1 MGPQTHIMNRS
12 SSPCGGPLPRQG
24 PWRVS
29 RRRLLVRGRRVLA
42 LCALTV
48 ATATFAQTP
57 PSGSTS
63 LLVLGNVESNLT
75 LTVGDL
81 QRLPVQRVEDVRQIR
96 MAGAPGKDGEQTRR
110 YAGVLLR
117 DVLNSAKLIEKERH
131 DLRRSI
137 VVATATDG
145 YQAVFSWAELFLSPI
160 GDGALVIFE
169 RDGAPLPASE
179 GPLALVSLRDTQPGP
194 RHVKWL
200 AKLEVRRVGD

>member
-1 MGPQTHIMNRS
+1 M
-12 SSPCGGPLPRQG
+12 
-24 PWRVS
+24 S
-29 RRRLLVRGRRVLA
+29 RRRLLVRSRGVLA

-57 PSGSTS
+57 PSGSTR
-63 LLVLGNVESNLT
+63 LLVLGNVESSLT

-96 MAGAPGKDGEQTRR
+96 TAGAPGKDGEQNRR

-145 YQAVFSWAELFLSPI
+145 YQAVFSWAELFLSPM